1 MITII
6 DVLNILTSGDNYL
19 IKVND
24 YNKISGETE
33 DTFNLFER
41 SSKLI
46 PTKFKISGHE
56 SRANISINQNI
67 YGKVKLNP
75 KQASRVGLPNT
86 VITSPMIRQK
96 TIIRDGQLNCGN
108 FDLLVDLNTC
118 LKLSQLN
125 IKFEMIEYQ
134 TEIPGVA
141 INLDLTGLP
150 IVDNKLY
157 SVSFDDILT
166 NIKEINVLKVKQ
178 KVLNA
183 LSNMVKNTV
192 DVIPGF
198 NKEQTELLYDHG
210 LNSSLQYVGVNNKA
224 KETTQSYTGNVISFK
239 VSNSSS
245 SSFKVL
251 MERVQNNKKLNV
263 LDTVQYKYY
272 LEVNSKLS
280 TGNFSDAE
288 KEFILSQLSKEIKR
302 KINSLK
308 LQNTISKVLILN
320 SPVSEMAFDTAT
332 AFKHKDL
339 TIEMKEEIFTK

>member
-1 MITII
+1 MITVM
-6 DVLNILTSGDNYL
+6 DVLNILTAGDNYL

-24 YNKISGETE
+24 YNKISGEVE

-41 SSKLI
+41 SSKSI
-46 PTKFKISGHE
+46 PTKFRISGHE

-75 KQASRVGLPNT
+75 KQASRVGLPNA

-125 IKFEMIEYQ
+125 IKFETIEYQ
-134 TEIPGVA
+134 TEMPGVA
-141 INLDLTGLP
+141 INLDLTNLP

-157 SVSFDDILT
+157 SISFDDILT
-166 NIKEINVLKVKQ
+166 NIKEINTLKVKQ

-183 LSNMVKNTV
+183 LLTTVKSTV

-210 LNSSLQYVGVNNKA
+210 LNSSLQYVGVNNQP
-224 KETTQSYTGNVISFK
+224 KETTESYTGNVISFK

-251 MERVQNNKKLNV
+251 MERVKNGKKLNA
-263 LDTVQYKYY
+263 LDTVQYEYF
-272 LEVNSKLS
+272 LEIDSKLS
-280 TGNFSDAE
+280 IGNLSDVE
-288 KEFILSQLSKEIKR
+288 KEFILSQLLKEIKG

-308 LQNTISKVLILN
+308 LKNTIAKVLMTN
-320 SPVSEMAFDTAT
+320 SPVSEMAFDTT
-332 AFKHKDL
+332 VPFKHKEL
-339 TIEMKEEIFTK
+339 TIEMKEETFNK